1 MFATH
6 YHELT
11 DLAETCDGVK
21 NYNVGIREW
30 GEKLVFLRRFQ
41 EGSTDKSYG
50 IQVARLAGL
59 PDEVVRRSKNILREL
74 EDSSRDPA
82 QYGDLKSGEAGQQNS
97 GADEERQAQMG
108 LFQTRDMTFMD
119 KIIAMDMDGIT
130 PLDALN
136 LLTELKKRYG

>member
-1 MFATH
+1 MSV
-6 YHELT
+6 
-11 DLAETCDGVK
+11 DLA
-21 NYNVGIREW
+21 
-30 GEKLVFLRRFQ
+30 
-41 EGSTDKSYG
+41 
-50 IQVARLAGL
+50 
-59 PDEVVRRSKNILREL
+59 SKNILQEL

-119 KIIAMDMDGIT
+119 KIMAMDMDGIT